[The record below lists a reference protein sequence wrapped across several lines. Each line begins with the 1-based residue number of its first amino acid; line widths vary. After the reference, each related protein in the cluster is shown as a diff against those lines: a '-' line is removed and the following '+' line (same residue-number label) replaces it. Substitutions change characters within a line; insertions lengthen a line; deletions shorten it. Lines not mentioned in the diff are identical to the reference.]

1 MLVGWLGGQTLQV
14 ERGQAGVFTID
25 GSDRWA
31 GPHGYACTRS
41 IKKRYGSAYLAQA
54 IQSGFAHRGL
64 PCGQRVV
71 ICAGTR
77 CATAY
82 SIDSGPW
89 GALDAIGRW
98 RFRPHGIQAGEHYR
112 GIADLTPQLART
124 LRFSGLGEVSIV
136 KIP

>member
-14 ERGQAGVFTID
+14 ECGLAGVF
-25 GSDRWA
+25 GYPGDRFA
-31 GPHGYACTRS
+31 GPNGFACEHS
-41 IKKRYGSAYLAQA
+41 IKKRYGSIYWDAVRRQGL
-54 IQSGFAHRGL
+54 AHRSR
-64 PCGQRVV
+64 PCGEHLLVCAGAVCTPAVV
-71 ICAGTR
+71 IDR
-77 CATAY
+77 
-82 SIDSGPW
+82 GPV

-98 RFRPHGIQAGEHYR
+98 RFRPHGLKAGEHYR